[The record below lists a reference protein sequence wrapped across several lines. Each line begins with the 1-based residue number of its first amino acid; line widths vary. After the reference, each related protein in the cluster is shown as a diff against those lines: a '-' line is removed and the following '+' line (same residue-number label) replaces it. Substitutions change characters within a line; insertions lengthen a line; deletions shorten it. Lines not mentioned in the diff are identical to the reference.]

1 MKDYYRERAALR
13 RRLED
18 MASESRKGMEYA
30 LERMFL
36 IQPESYIL
44 FDERYSELLRLFSCL
59 LRELD
64 DVNSW
69 GGLLQIQRRAGFLE
83 ERFEDVDCV
92 LWNRPR
98 KSRSRISWS
107 RFFGHATGSGG
118 EDSGSSSHYQGLSH
132 SEACMVLGVETTATL
147 LEIRHRFRH
156 LVKNLHPDVR
166 HGDRSSEAEM
176 RKVIEAYNV
185 LKSILGEEARGG
197 GRSSN

>member
-13 RRLED
+13 RRLEE
-18 MASESRKGMEYA
+18 MVSESRKGMEYA

-44 FDERYSELLRLFSCL
+44 FDERYSELLRLFGCL

-69 GGLLQIQRRAGFLE
+69 GALLQIQRRAGFLE

-118 EDSGSSSHYQGLSH
+118 DDAGSSSGSGSGLTH
-132 SEACMVLGVETTATL
+132 SEACLVLGVEATATL
-147 LEIRHRFRH
+147 LEIRHRFRN
-156 LVKNLHPDVR
+156 LVKSLHPDVR
-166 HGDRSSEAEM
+166 DGDRSSEAEM

-185 LKSILGEEARGG
+185 LKSILGEEARG
-197 GRSSN
+197 SS

>member
-1 MKDYYRERAALR
+1 
-13 RRLED
+13 
-18 MASESRKGMEYA
+18 MEYA

-44 FDERYSELLRLFSCL
+44 FDERYSELLRLFGCL
-59 LRELD
+59 LKELD

-69 GGLLQIQRRAGFLE
+69 GALLQIQRRAGFLE

-98 KSRSRISWS
+98 KSRSRIAWS
-107 RFFGHATGSGG
+107 RFFGHATGSGSDDG
-118 EDSGSSSHYQGLSH
+118 GSSFGPASGPSY
-132 SEACMVLGVETTATL
+132 SEACMTLGVEVTATL
-147 LEIRHRFRH
+147 VEIRHRFRN

-166 HGDRSSEAEM
+166 DGDRSSEAEM

-185 LKSILGEEARGG
+185 LKSILGEESRGG
-197 GRSSN
+197 S

>member
-13 RRLED
+13 RRLEE
-18 MASESRKGMEYA
+18 MVSESRKGMEYA

-69 GGLLQIQRRAGFLE
+69 GALLQIQRRAGFLE

-98 KSRSRISWS
+98 KSRSKISWS

-118 EDSGSSSHYQGLSH
+118 EDARSSSGSAPELSH
-132 SEACMVLGVETTATL
+132 SEACMVLGVEVTATL
-147 LEIRHRFRH
+147 TEVRHRFRL

-185 LKSILGEEARGG
+185 LKSILGEESRGG
-197 GRSSN
+197 G

>member
-1 MKDYYRERAALR
+1 VKDYYRERAALR
-13 RRLED
+13 RRLEE
-18 MASESRKGMEYA
+18 MVSESRKGMEYA

-44 FDERYSELLRLFSCL
+44 FDERYSELLRLFGCL

-64 DVNSW
+64 EVNSW
-69 GGLLQIQRRAGFLE
+69 GALLQIQRRAGFLE

-118 EDSGSSSHYQGLSH
+118 GDSGNSSGSDAGLSH
-132 SEACMVLGVETTATL
+132 SEACMVLGVEVTANLT
-147 LEIRHRFRH
+147 EVRNRFRN
-156 LVKNLHPDVR
+156 LVKSLHPDVR

-185 LKSILGEEARGG
+185 LKSILAEESRG
-197 GRSSN
+197 SA

>member
-13 RRLED
+13 RRLEE
-18 MASESRKGMEYA
+18 MVSESRKGMEYA

-69 GGLLQIQRRAGFLE
+69 GALLQIQRRAGFLE

-118 EDSGSSSHYQGLSH
+118 EDARSSSGSAPELSH
-132 SEACMVLGVETTATL
+132 SEACMVLGVEVTATL
-147 LEIRHRFRH
+147 TEVRHRFRL

-185 LKSILGEEARGG
+185 LKSILGEESRGG
-197 GRSSN
+197 G

>member
-13 RRLED
+13 RRLEE
-18 MASESRKGMEYA
+18 MVSESRKGMEYA

-36 IQPESYIL
+36 VQPESYIL

-69 GGLLQIQRRAGFLE
+69 GALLQIQRRAGFLE

-98 KSRSRISWS
+98 KARSRIAWS

-118 EDSGSSSHYQGLSH
+118 EDAGGSSGSGSGLSH
-132 SEACMVLGVETTATL
+132 SEACMVLGVEATATL
-147 LEIRHRFRH
+147 VEIRHRFRN
-156 LVKNLHPDVR
+156 LVKSLHPDVR
-166 HGDRSSEAEM
+166 DGDRSSEAEM

-185 LKSILGEEARGG
+185 LKSILGEEARG
-197 GRSSN
+197 SS

>member
-13 RRLED
+13 RRLEE
-18 MASESRKGMEYA
+18 MVSESRKGMEFA

-44 FDERYSELLRLFSCL
+44 FDERYSELLRLFGCL

-64 DVNSW
+64 EVNSW
-69 GGLLQIQRRAGFLE
+69 GALLQIQRRAGFLE

-118 EDSGSSSHYQGLSH
+118 GDSGSSSGSDPGLSH
-132 SEACMVLGVETTATL
+132 SEACMVLGVEVTATL
-147 LEIRHRFRH
+147 TEVRNRFRN
-156 LVKNLHPDVR
+156 LVKKLHPDVR

-185 LKSILGEEARGG
+185 LKSILAEESRG
-197 GRSSN
+197 SA